1 MELLEIER
9 ERRLPREE
17 AASWLRQLADSL
29 SRHNEVEFVR
39 EGLRYH
45 VDVPDDV
52 TMNVEIEVG
61 GDDNEIEI
69 EISW

>member
-9 ERRLPREE
+9 ERRVRREE
-17 AASWLRQLADSL
+17 AATWLRQLADSL

-45 VDVPDDV
+45 VEVPDEV
-52 TMNVEIEVG
+52 TMSVEIEVG

>member
-9 ERRLPREE
+9 ERRLRRED
-17 AASWLRQLADSL
+17 AASWLRRLADSL

-45 VDVPDDV
+45 VEVPDDV

-69 EISW
+69 EITW